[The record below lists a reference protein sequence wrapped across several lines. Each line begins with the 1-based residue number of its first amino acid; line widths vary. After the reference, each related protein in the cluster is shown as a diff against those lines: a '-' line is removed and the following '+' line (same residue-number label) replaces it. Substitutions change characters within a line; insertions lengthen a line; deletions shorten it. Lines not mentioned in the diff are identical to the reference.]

1 MEVHQTK
8 KFLNSKGNHQ
18 EPMKWEKIFFVNDTS
33 DSSLISKLHKE
44 ITKLSI
50 FKNPVK

>member
-18 EPMKWEKIFFVNDTS
+18 QPVKWEKIFINDTS
-33 DSSLISKLHKE
+33 DSSLIFKLHKE
-44 ITKLSI
+44 VTKLSI
-50 FKNPVK
+50 